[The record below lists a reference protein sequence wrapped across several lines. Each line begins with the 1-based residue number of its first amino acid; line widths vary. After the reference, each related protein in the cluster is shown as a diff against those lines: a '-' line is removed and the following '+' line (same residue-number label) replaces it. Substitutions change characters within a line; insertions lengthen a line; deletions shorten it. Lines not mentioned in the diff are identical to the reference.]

1 MFVSKQINMSTNKRR
16 HELDYLRVGAILAVF
31 FHHTGMPFNGDDF
44 HIMNAASSSLLD
56 DLMVYFEQFRLPLL
70 FLISGAGTVM
80 ALSKRTWKQFL
91 KQRTVRLLIPLFF
104 GVLVI
109 VPPQTYVQYFAEN
122 STYLSIYK
130 EGRFEVNHLWFIKN
144 LYIITLFALPLIL
157 YLRSGK
163 ASGSI
168 DFLVNLLCKKY
179 GFMWTGL
186 PLVIGWVV
194 LKRYYPSGSSD
205 LTNLSQTFYYSY
217 FFFAGILL
225 ANSDRFWEG
234 LKHHRRIYL
243 FAALLLTCLFY
254 GYYYLP
260 GAFLEPFL
268 SLAIRW
274 DIWYGISAL
283 LGWTVVITILSY
295 AQVYLTK
302 PVGILK
308 YLNEG
313 IYPFYILH
321 QTVIVVLAF
330 FIVQTGWSIP
340 LKLFSL
346 LLSSLFV
353 ILPVYWFLIRPSRLL
368 RLVFG
373 MKRQPVK

>member
-1 MFVSKQINMSTNKRR
+1 
-16 HELDYLRVGAILAVF
+16 
-31 FHHTGMPFNGDDF
+31 MPFNGDDF

-122 STYLSIYK
+122 RTYLSIYK
-130 EGRFEVNHLWFIKN
+130 EGRFEVNHLWFIQN

-157 YLRSGK
+157 YLRSGR
-163 ASGSI
+163 ASCSI
-168 DFLVNLLCKKY
+168 DFLVNLLCKKF
-179 GFMWTGL
+179 GFIWTGL
-186 PLVIGWVV
+186 PLLIGWVI

-217 FFFAGILL
+217 FFLAGILL

-243 FAALLLTCLFY
+243 FTALLLTCLFY

-283 LGWTVVITILSY
+283 LGWTAVITILSY

-302 PVGILK
+302 PVGILI

-346 LLSSLFV
+346 LLSSLLV
-353 ILPVYWFLIRPSRLL
+353 ILPVYWFLIRPCRLL